1 MNIVPLYDPR
11 TFTLTYIMYKNN
23 NAIMI
28 NPMLDYNPLSSTTST
43 ESLQK
48 ITTFL
53 KKNGLKLQ
61 PEHITYP
68 HNLKNNNTI
77 HLIKQTYLQKG
88 HPKNIS
94 IPINCPDNLLELKTT

>member
-1 MNIVPLYDPR
+1 M
-11 TFTLTYIMYKNN
+11 
-23 NAIMI
+23 
-28 NPMLDYNPLSSTTST
+28 
-43 ESLQK
+43 
-48 ITTFL
+48 
-53 KKNGLKLQ
+53 Q